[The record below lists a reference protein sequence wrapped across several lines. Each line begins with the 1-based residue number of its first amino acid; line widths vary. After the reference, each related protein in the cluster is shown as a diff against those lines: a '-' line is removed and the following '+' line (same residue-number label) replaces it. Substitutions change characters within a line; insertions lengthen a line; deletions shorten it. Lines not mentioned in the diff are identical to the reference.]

1 MATAMKFTALP
12 SLYLLSE
19 GANAATISNQLHAR
33 QAQLSAMLAMTFGD
47 AAEALR
53 TLSDS
58 EQENF
63 MWACHMLA
71 TEIQELTCALLAF
84 RNGGAA

>member
-1 MATAMKFTALP
+1 MATVMKFTACP
-12 SLYLLSE
+12 SLYQLSGE
-19 GANAATISNQLHAR
+19 ASVAAISSHLHAR
-33 QAQLSAMLAMTFGD
+33 QAQLSALLSMTFGD
-47 AAEALR
+47 AANALR

-58 EQENF
+58 DQENF

-71 TEIQELTCALLAF
+71 SEIQELTCTLLAF